1 MENSLRLSS
10 VIAYARSTFEAFAW
24 FSSEWHPLGLFQHDS
39 AIKPLSQ
46 TLDFRIPFPF
56 PPPPSLISLSLSLI
70 RGGGSRGAGGGECSA
85 SLRQHLKLFGIDAKT
100 RERRRG
106 RRRGGEGARV
116 LSAWVL
122 GRSEDGRPSMP
133 VPVAPLGLRV
143 EQRGILA
150 TAAVMVM

>member
-1 MENSLRLSS
+1 MASTRPLSARQRHQTIVSDSGFPNPLPLSS
-10 VIAYARSTFEAFAW
+10 
-24 FSSEWHPLGLFQHDS
+24 
-39 AIKPLSQ
+39 
-46 TLDFRIPFPF
+46 
-56 PPPPSLISLSLSLI
+56 PSLPNFSLSLSLI